1 VPNVR
6 LAFWIGREWQWL
18 TNELGL
24 PGNKIRFRVVPP
36 EERAFYSKGTIDVEV
51 NIEDDWVEIIGNAY
65 RTDYDLTVHSKYS
78 GANLSENG
86 MIPHVVE
93 PSFGLDRIAMAVLLL
108 NYDPSP
114 SDRNWPLFRI
124 HTNYRLLK

>member
-1 VPNVR
+1 
-6 LAFWIGREWQWL
+6 
-18 TNELGL
+18 
-24 PGNKIRFRVVPP
+24 
-36 EERAFYSKGTIDVEV
+36 VEV

-86 MIPHVVE
+86 IIPHVVE

-114 SDRNWPLFRI
+114 SDRNWPLFRYKLSPFEIDIASI
-124 HTNYRLLK
+124 HHSDEFINVAEKSRFNIKIFGLRLII